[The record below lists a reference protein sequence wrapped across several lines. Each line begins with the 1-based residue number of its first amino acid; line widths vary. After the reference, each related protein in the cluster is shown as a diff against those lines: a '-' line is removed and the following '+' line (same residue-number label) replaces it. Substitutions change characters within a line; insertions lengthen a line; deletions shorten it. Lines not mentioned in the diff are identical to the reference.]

1 MTKKFTWGL
10 DMSPLGNYIK
20 HIHVMERVTTRAYPD
35 LKTWRDAKRFNQRQ
49 AAKLLGISQTYYG
62 RLERREQ
69 LAIGKCAKRI
79 TELTGVPLEI
89 LVGAA

>member
-1 MTKKFTWGL
+1 MT
-10 DMSPLGNYIK
+10 N
-20 HIHVMERVTTRAYPD
+20 VTSRPYPD
-35 LKTWRDAKRFNQRQ
+35 LKTWRDAKDLSQHE

-69 LAIGKCAKRI
+69 AATGKRAKVI
-79 TELTGVPLEI
+79 MEMTGVPLEI